1 MGFDFAF
8 ALSLMPG
15 IARSAVTTVWITLAS
30 SVVAVF
36 VGFGLELLR
45 RLHPVADRVL
55 TPFVDFLRITP
66 ILALM
71 YFLYFVLPFHGIR
84 LPALLI
90 GIATL
95 SLHYAGYLAEVFKG
109 AINAIPSG
117 QFEAAAALG
126 LRRWHT
132 SLLVVLPQVLRNA
145 APAASNYVLSIL
157 KSTPYLAVIAVP
169 EMLGTALDA
178 AADSFRYVEPMTV
191 VGLMFLLFCFVT
203 ARGIDRFH
211 QYLRA
216 RDA

>member
-8 ALSLMPG
+8 ALSILPA
-15 IARSAVTTVWITLAS
+15 IAKSAVTTVWITVAS
-30 SVVAVF
+30 SVLAVVF
-36 VGFGLELLR
+36 GFLLELLR
-45 RLHPVADRVL
+45 RAHPGADRLL
-55 TPFVDFLRITP
+55 TPVIDFLRITP

-71 YFLYFVLPFHGIR
+71 YFLYFVLPFHGVR
-84 LPALLI
+84 LPALVI

-109 AINAIPSG
+109 AIGAIPAG

-132 SLLVVLPQVLRNA
+132 SLLVVLPQVVRNA

-191 VGLMFLLFCFVT
+191 VGLLFLLFCFAT
-203 ARGIDRFH
+203 ARGIDLFH
-211 QYLRA
+211 RYLRR

>member
-1 MGFDFAF
+1 MGFDLAF
-8 ALSLMPG
+8 ALKLVPAIG
-15 IARSAVTTVWITLAS
+15 KSAITTIWITLAS
-30 SVVAVF
+30 AALAVVA
-36 VGFGLELLR
+36 GFLLELLR
-45 RLHPVADRVL
+45 RLHPAADRVA
-55 TPFVDFLRITP
+55 TFFIDFLRITP

-71 YFLYFVLPFHGIR
+71 YFLYFVLPFYGLRI
-84 LPALLI
+84 PALVI
-90 GIATL
+90 GIMTL

-109 AINAIPSG
+109 AINAIPHG

-132 SLLVVLPQVLRNA
+132 SLLVVMPQVLRNA
-145 APAASNYVLSIL
+145 APPASNYVLSIL

-178 AADSFRYVEPMTV
+178 AADSFRYVEPMAV
-191 VGLMFLLFCFVT
+191 VGLMFLLFCFIT

-211 QYLRA
+211 QFLRR

>member
-1 MGFDFAF
+1 MGFDLSF
-8 ALSLMPG
+8 ALSLVPK
-15 IARSAVTTVWITLAS
+15 IAQSAVTTMWITLAS
-30 SVVAVF
+30 SVFAV
-36 VGFGLELLR
+36 VGGLVLELLR
-45 RLHPVADRVL
+45 RVHEVADRVI
-55 TPFVDFLRITP
+55 TPLVDFLRITP

-71 YFLYFVLPFHGIR
+71 YFLYFVLPFHGVR

-109 AINAIPSG
+109 AINSIPAG

-132 SLLVVLPQVLRNA
+132 SLLQVLRNA

-191 VGLMFLLFCFVT
+191 VGLLFLTFCFIT

-211 QYLRA
+211 QYLLS